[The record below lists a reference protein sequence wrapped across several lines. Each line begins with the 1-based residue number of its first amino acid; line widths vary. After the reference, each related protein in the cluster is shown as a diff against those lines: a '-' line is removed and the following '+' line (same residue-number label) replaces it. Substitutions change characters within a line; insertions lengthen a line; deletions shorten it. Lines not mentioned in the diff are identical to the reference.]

1 MRMVSMRMERFE
13 WNFIYN
19 KDVEEV
25 SKIHNSVR
33 QLGVVMGSQL
43 KTGYNTDKNKI
54 KTHVI

>member
-1 MRMVSMRMERFE
+1 MRMERFE